1 MYIVVEV
8 VVVAVDIPRR
18 AAGIATFFVV
28 RNVARRGTDPARV
41 VVGFFIVVVAVGGG
55 DRVVVVNNDSTC
67 KNRNESMRRTV
78 TSSVRRRTTV
88 DVQVPPTLVVE
99 SGEVK
104 RLRASMVIGLSK
116 WRPLSVLVHC
126 WGGTS

>member
-1 MYIVVEV
+1 MEV

-28 RNVARRGTDPARV
+28 RNVARRGTDPPRV
-41 VVGFFIVVVAVGGG
+41 VVVGVIVVTVAGG

-67 KNRNESMRRTV
+67 KNRDESMRRTV

-88 DVQVPPTLVVE
+88 DVQVSPTLVVE

-104 RLRASMVIGLSK
+104 RLRTSMVIGLSK
-116 WRPLSVLVHC
+116 WRPLWWVLVRC